1 VHLTDERVASAEL
14 QYLAD
19 ALVAPCQV
27 GSFSLTG
34 HLARSATAMLFTA
47 RGPTFGDGEGVLKI
61 TGSVYAPILARE
73 LALLREAAGASID
86 GIVRPLSDELVWLAV
101 GGDRADRPAAALAL
115 PFLAGGD
122 LAALAV
128 RAGRSSALGPAL
140 ALEIAR
146 PVGEALRGL
155 LTELDRP
162 VTHGDVRPQ
171 NVLVPTPS
179 SPASDLLLIDLDAAH
194 ELEPGAL
201 TSTARLPALAA
212 DVRGFGEIL
221 CLLANGTPSLPATG
235 NRPFDTLA
243 ANCLS
248 DGHYASIADTALWH
262 DLASAEREQARRT
275 AGAAGWLDAVRRVI
289 RR

>member
-14 QYLAD
+14 QYLAS
-19 ALVAPCQV
+19 ALVPPCQV

-34 HLARSATAMLFTA
+34 LLARSTTALLFTA
-47 RGPTFGDGEGVLKI
+47 RGPTFGNGEGVLKV

-73 LALLREAAGASID
+73 LALLREAAAATID

-128 RAGRSSALGPAL
+128 RAARSSALGPGL
-140 ALEIAR
+140 ALEMAR

-171 NVLVPTPS
+171 NVLLPTPS
-179 SPASDLLLIDLDAAH
+179 PSPSDLLLIDLDAAH

-201 TSTARLPALAA
+201 GSSARSPALAA

-221 CLLANGTPSLPATG
+221 CLLASGAANLPATA

-248 DGHYASIADTALWH
+248 DGRYTSLADSALWR
-262 DLASAEREQARRT
+262 DLASAEREQARRS
-275 AGAAGWLDAVRRVI
+275 AAPVGWLAGLRR
-289 RR
+289 RFGR